1 MKRID
6 LKQNTN
12 VDLIKQKYEELKT
25 EAINTIGEDK
35 LNQVIPMDN
44 KRVEEMYQYLKE
56 FYHCVAR
63 FDDEFH
69 KKNKLKDFSADEV
82 NAKDFKAN
90 KEVAKRAY
98 STLLEIEIIEPILY
112 EHIMNGKISL
122 NTCYTLSEVLE
133 LLHELNY
140 YAKRVWCCGKP
151 IVIDR
156 CLENL
161 YTNLYKCIGINVEV
175 AHPGRP
181 VDPKMDMTDLVL
193 GIKINPYWL

>member
-6 LKQNTN
+6 WKENTN

-35 LNQVIPMDN
+35 LNQVIPIDN
-44 KRVEEMYQYLKE
+44 KRVEEMYEYLKE
-56 FYHCVAR
+56 FYYWIAR
-63 FDDEFH
+63 FNDEFP
-69 KKNKLKDFSADEV
+69 KKIKLKDFNADEV
-82 NAKDFKAN
+82 NAEDFKAN
-90 KEVAKRAY
+90 KEVAKKAY

-122 NTCYTLSEVLE
+122 YTCYTLSKVLE

-151 IVIDR
+151 IEIDR
-156 CLENL
+156 CLENIF
-161 YTNLYKCIGINVEV
+161 TNFYKCIGINASVV
-175 AHPGRP
+175 HAGKP
-181 VDPKMDMTDLVL
+181 VNPKMDITDLIL
-193 GIKINPYWL
+193 GIKINPYWF